1 MSKKRCRICKS
12 DNNVN
17 KAGRCHLCQTAQDA
31 VEAGMS
37 YGKLVAL
44 REMTAPLSPLERLL
58 AGIDDGA
65 AKTQTC
71 RWCGTVF
78 LVTNRN
84 KAYCSDECRKA
95 QNDAWGRERKARGG
109 TLVLEDRPCV
119 ICGVVFMPKVVQQ
132 ITCGP
137 ECSRARRHEMAK
149 DLRQR
154 ARERQKCAKT
164 KEDA

>member
-119 ICGVVFMPKVVQQ
+119 VCGVVFMPKVVQQ
-132 ITCGP
+132 ITCSP
-137 ECSRARRHEMAK
+137 ECSRVRRLEMEK

-154 ARERQKCAKT
+154 ARERKCQQKKA
-164 KEDA
+164 DG

>member
-1 MSKKRCRICKS
+1 M
-12 DNNVN
+12 
-17 KAGRCHLCQTAQDA
+17 
-31 VEAGMS
+31 
-37 YGKLVAL
+37 
-44 REMTAPLSPLERLL
+44 PF
-58 AGIDDGA
+58 
-65 AKTQTC
+65 

-95 QNDAWGRERKARGG
+95 QNDAWDRARKARGG

-119 ICGVVFMPKVVQQ
+119 VCGVVFMPKVVQQ
-132 ITCGP
+132 ITCSP

-154 ARERQKCAKT
+154 ARERKCQQKKA
-164 KEDA
+164 DG

>member
-37 YGKLVAL
+37 YGNLVAL

-84 KAYCSDECRKA
+84 KAYCSDECRTA

-119 ICGVVFMPKVVQQ
+119 VCGAVFMPKVVQQ
-132 ITCGP
+132 ITCSP
-137 ECSRARRHEMAK
+137 ECSRLRRHEMAK

-154 ARERQKCAKT
+154 AMERQKCAKK

>member
-1 MSKKRCRICKS
+1 MSDMQIRQQCQQGRAVPPVS
-12 DNNVN
+12 DRP
-17 KAGRCHLCQTAQDA
+17 GRRGGWNELRKT
-31 VEAGMS
+31 
-37 YGKLVAL
+37 LVAL

-109 TLVLEDRPCV
+109 TLVLEARPCV
-119 ICGVVFMPKVVQQ
+119 VCGAVFMPKVVQQ
-132 ITCGP
+132 ITCSP
-137 ECSRARRHEMAK
+137 ECSRLRRHEMAK

-154 ARERQKCAKT
+154 ARERQKCAKK

>member
-119 ICGVVFMPKVVQQ
+119 VCGVVFMPKVVQQ
-132 ITCGP
+132 ITCSP
-137 ECSRARRHEMAK
+137 ECSRVRRLEMAK

-154 ARERQKCAKT
+154 ARERKCQQKKA
-164 KEDA
+164 DG